1 MQSRGDKT
9 MAHFTGIGHLH
20 LKVADIERA
29 ARFYEKGLGMQ
40 RVAVKHDGK
49 LIALLLPDSLDVL
62 TLSEG
67 SIGAEIDHNS
77 ADIGAQGGIDHFGF
91 ALSVDSNLDEAI
103 EQLTT
108 AGGKYLRH
116 FDIAPGLASV
126 FMRDPDGYVFQIWRL
141 PQRTDEL
148 MAHWPLLQTNLA

>member
-1 MQSRGDKT
+1 

-40 RVAVKHDGK
+40 RIAVKHDGK

-67 SIGAEIDHNS
+67 SIGAESGKAVNR
-77 ADIGAQGGIDHFGF
+77 AALWQGVGER
-91 ALSVDSNLDEAI
+91 LSLC
-103 EQLTT
+103 
-108 AGGKYLRH
+108 
-116 FDIAPGLASV
+116 FC
-126 FMRDPDGYVFQIWRL
+126 
-141 PQRTDEL
+141 
-148 MAHWPLLQTNLA
+148 